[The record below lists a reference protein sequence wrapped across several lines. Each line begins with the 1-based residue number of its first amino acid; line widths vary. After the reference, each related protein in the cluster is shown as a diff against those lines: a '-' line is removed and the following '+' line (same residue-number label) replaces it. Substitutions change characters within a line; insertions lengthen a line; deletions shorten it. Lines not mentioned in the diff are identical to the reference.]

1 MKEFI
6 VKRRKNY
13 VQRTCRIEEDLL
25 DKIESIVLEYNDI
38 LKVNTTIEN
47 ASISYNINNGILK
60 IQNEISNFEI
70 NIAFTNSIVT
80 DEHYTILEIYLDN
93 REKVTIKLK

>member
-1 MKEFI
+1 MKKINENELYDI
-6 VKRRKNY
+6 VNRFDN
-13 VQRTCRIEEDLL
+13 EN
-25 DKIESIVLEYNDI
+25 IVLKYKDI

-60 IQNEISNFEI
+60 IYNELNDFEI
-70 NIAFTNSIVT
+70 NIAFANNITI

-93 REKVTIKLK
+93 KEKVIIKVK

>member
-1 MKEFI
+1 MKRINENELFDI
-6 VKRRKNY
+6 VNRFDN
-13 VQRTCRIEEDLL
+13 
-25 DKIESIVLEYNDI
+25 ESIVLECNDI
-38 LKVNTTIEN
+38 LKANTTIEN

-80 DEHYTILEIYLDN
+80 DEHYTMLEIYLDN
-93 REKVTIKLK
+93 REKVIIKLK